1 MKSIPIAR
9 HLATFSVAI
18 GTVALIYLLVFDAM
32 SQTTSIGAGKKTQP
46 PPPPKIRTFS
56 SPEEAANALIDAAEK
71 YDVQALYEILGP
83 EGKEIIETGEAV
95 RDREQAMAFAAQAR
109 EKMSVEKKTHHA
121 SRAKRTTRSATLV
134 VGKDDWPFPVP
145 IIRRNQ
151 KWSFFTAVGLQEL
164 LYRRIGRNELDA
176 IQICRMFVE
185 AQHEY
190 ALLKRQANDVNQYAQ
205 RMVSTP
211 GKQDGLAWQNAD
223 GTWGGPVGENIAK
236 AVEKGYS
243 AGEPFHGYY
252 FKVLKG
258 QGPAAPLGQLDFVV
272 KGVMIGGFAL
282 IAAPAQYRV
291 TGVKSFMVSH
301 DGVVYE
307 KDLGPNTLEI
317 AKKIDRFNPD
327 KTWSP
332 VEGQEP

>member
-1 MKSIPIAR
+1 MKSNPIAR
-9 HLATFSVAI
+9 RLATFSVAI
-18 GTVALIYLLVFDAM
+18 GTVALIYVLVFDAM
-32 SQTTSIGAGKKTQP
+32 SQTTSTGAGKKTQP

-56 SPEEAANALIDAAEK
+56 SPEEAANALIEAAEK
-71 YDVQALYEILGP
+71 YDVPALYAILGP
-83 EGKEIIETGEAV
+83 EAKEIIETGEEV
-95 RDREQAMAFAAQAR
+95 RDREQSKAFAAQAR
-109 EKMSVEKKTHHA
+109 EKMSVDKKTNYATHG
-121 SRAKRTTRSATLV
+121 KRTNRSATLI

-145 IIRRNQ
+145 IIRRDQ
-151 KWSFFTAVGLQEL
+151 KWSFFTAGGLQEI

-185 AQHEY
+185 AQHEF

-205 RMVSTP
+205 RLVSTP

-223 GTWGGPVGENIAK
+223 GTWGGPIGENIAR
-236 AVEKGYS
+236 AVEKGYT

-258 QGPAAPLGQLDFVV
+258 QGPAAPLGQLDFVM

-282 IAAPAQYRV
+282 ITAPAQYRV
-291 TGVKSFMVSH
+291 TGVKTFMVSH

-327 KTWSP
+327 KTWTP
-332 VEGQEP
+332 VAEQ